1 MYNNYYLSPEEHN
14 SVIKVSE
21 WLESEKRYLHS
32 QRVIPQKRANEKHES
47 EVKEIARRGPQPS
60 ADRNQ
65 KGFFHRDKEANS
77 SAESKVDTLT
87 ISPREHADSESAL
100 SSLLNFHFSW
110 SEKPKAET
118 GHLRKHTPEH
128 NESSI
133 DFTGILDA
141 AFEELLGTARSKVDT
156 EDKQTSKSDEG
167 SSTSAAL
174 HEWESRAMMASW
186 RARSMS
192 FQEVKDDSKITMVYM
207 F

>member
-1 MYNNYYLSPEEHN
+1 MHNNYYLSPEEHN

-21 WLESEKRYLHS
+21 WLESEKRYLHAQS
-32 QRVIPQKRANEKHES
+32 VIPDKRAK
-47 EVKEIARRGPQPS
+47 PS
-60 ADRNQ
+60 ADRHHHLD
-65 KGFFHRDKEANS
+65 KGANS
-77 SAESKVDTLT
+77 SAESKTDTLT
-87 ISPREHADSESAL
+87 ISPREHAGSEAAL

-128 NESSI
+128 NEPSI
-133 DFTGILDA
+133 DFTGIWDA
-141 AFEELLGTARSKVDT
+141 AFEELLGTARSKADS
-156 EDKQTSKSDEG
+156 EDQPAAQGELHSKSDEG

-192 FQEVKDDSKITMVYM
+192 SQEVKDDSKITMVYM